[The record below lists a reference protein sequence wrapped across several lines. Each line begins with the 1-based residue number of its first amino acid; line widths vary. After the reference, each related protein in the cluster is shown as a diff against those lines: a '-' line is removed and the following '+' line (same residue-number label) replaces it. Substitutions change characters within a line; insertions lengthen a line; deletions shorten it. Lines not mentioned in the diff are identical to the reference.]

1 MAGAPA
7 AAEHGAAA
15 EPAGEPA
22 AAHDTSTELLFTVL
36 SIVIAF
42 VGIAIGY
49 LVFSKNPLRRLPK
62 ILEDKWRLDELYDRT
77 IIWPINRLSTDVL
90 WKAVDVR
97 SIDGLVNLVADS
109 VRGLGGTLR
118 FLQTGLARSY
128 VAVILFGAAVIIGY
142 FMLQG
147 GILDLLRK

>member
-1 MAGAPA
+1 
-7 AAEHGAAA
+7 
-15 EPAGEPA
+15 
-22 AAHDTSTELLFTVL
+22 
-36 SIVIAF
+36 
-42 VGIAIGY
+42 
-49 LVFSKNPLRRLPK
+49 
-62 ILEDKWRLDELYDRT
+62 
-77 IIWPINRLSTDVL
+77 
-90 WKAVDVR
+90 VR